1 MSDDVY
7 SKWREA
13 YDVKHMPDL
22 FNFIIFISKHNS
34 SIAEMYDDVS
44 KI

>member
-1 MSDDVY
+1 MY

-13 YDVKHMPDL
+13 YDVKHMLDL
-22 FNFIIFISKHNS
+22 FNVIIFISKYNS